1 MKRQIIFLFFII
13 VPIGLCNATLLIDSQ
28 SVTVDMGN
36 QEALFTLVFNRIPDF
51 YTVDEYGR
59 QADGFQYYIDFDCN
73 PIQQGVKFQGASSA
87 ETIVR
92 GGEIYAYDQI
102 PFRDESGTSSDPTS
116 GGWGEIRALVPY
128 QLDGAALTFTAS
140 LEEIGDL
147 DGQFG
152 YALHLCE
159 YGATTD
165 WLYIPEPATLLLL
178 GLGGLFLRR
187 RQKSAR

>member
-1 MKRQIIFLFFII
+1 MNKQIIVMILLIAQGGI
-13 VPIGLCNATLLIDSQ
+13 CNAVLLIDSQ
-28 SVTVDMGN
+28 SIAVDMEN

-51 YTVDEYGR
+51 YTLDEFNR
-59 QADGFQYYIDFDCN
+59 EADAFQYYIDFDCN
-73 PIQQGVKFQGASSA
+73 PVWQGANFA
-87 ETIVR
+87 ETIIR
-92 GGEIYAYDQI
+92 GSEIRIYEQI
-102 PFRDESGTSSDPTS
+102 PFRNESGTSSDPTS

-165 WLYIPEPATLLLL
+165 WLYVSNVPEPGTIALL
-178 GLGGLFLRR
+178 GLGGLALLRKR
-187 RQKSAR
+187 RVK

>member
-1 MKRQIIFLFFII
+1 MNKQIIAMILLIAQGG
-13 VPIGLCNATLLIDSQ
+13 VCNAMLLIDSQ
-28 SVTVDMGN
+28 SVTVDMEN

-51 YTVDEYGR
+51 YTVDEFHR
-59 QADGFQYYIDFDCN
+59 PLDAFQYYIDFDCN
-73 PIQQGVKFQGASSA
+73 PIWQGANFA
-87 ETIVR
+87 ETIIR
-92 GGEIYAYDQI
+92 GPEIHAYGQI
-102 PFRDESGTSSDPTS
+102 PVRNESGTSSDPTC

-128 QLDGAALTFTAS
+128 QLDGAALSFTAS

-165 WLYIPEPATLLLL
+165 WLYVSNVPEPGTIALL
-178 GLGGLFLRR
+178 GLGGLALLRKR
-187 RQKSAR
+187 RA